1 MTECNSPQLQLLI
14 EKACRDLVMDA
25 AARNDAQDHAGLAAL
40 FTPDAVLERPGAA
53 PLQGRAAIEASYR
66 ERPAE
71 RLTVHLVV
79 GTRLT
84 LSDDARASAVSQVLV
99 WSGSRADEAGPMGR
113 PAAAR
118 QAVGSFE
125 DSFELTAEGWRIA
138 RRIARFAL
146 YRDQ

>member
-1 MTECNSPQLQLLI
+1 MNESTSPQLQLLV

-25 AARNDAQDHAGLAAL
+25 AARTDAQDHAGLAAL
-40 FTPDAVLERPGAA
+40 FTPDAVLVRPGAA

-71 RLTVHLVV
+71 RLTAHLVC
-79 GTRLT
+79 GIRLT
-84 LSDDARASAVSQVLV
+84 LGGDARASAVTQVLV

-118 QAVGSFE
+118 QALGQFE

-138 RRIARFAL
+138 RRVARFAL